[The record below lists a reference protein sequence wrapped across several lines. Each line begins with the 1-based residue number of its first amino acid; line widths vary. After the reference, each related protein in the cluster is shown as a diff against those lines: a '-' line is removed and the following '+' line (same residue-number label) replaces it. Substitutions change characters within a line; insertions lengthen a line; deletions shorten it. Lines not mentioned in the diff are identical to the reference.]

1 MLRKPTALS
10 TFKQHRIFLFKEHSL
25 PNMFSTIALI
35 ISVVGF
41 ISDASGFVRERRSA
55 YEAALK
61 YSKAGWNADI
71 SELQKEGSGSPPDK
85 ADCWRLPAY
94 TQGYELVQYTHPHS
108 PPGLEH
114 VTRIH

>member
-1 MLRKPTALS
+1 
-10 TFKQHRIFLFKEHSL
+10 
-25 PNMFSTIALI
+25 MFSTIALI

-61 YSKAGWNADI
+61 WSKTGWNADI

-85 ADCWRLPAY
+85 A
-94 TQGYELVQYTHPHS
+94 ELLEAACIYSRVWTGTVY
-108 PPGLEH
+108 PP
-114 VTRIH
+114 TFSSRFSWSM